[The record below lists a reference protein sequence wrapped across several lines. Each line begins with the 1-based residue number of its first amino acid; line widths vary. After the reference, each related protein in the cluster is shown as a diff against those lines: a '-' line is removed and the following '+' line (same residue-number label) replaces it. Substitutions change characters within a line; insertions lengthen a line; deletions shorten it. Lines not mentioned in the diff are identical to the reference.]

1 MNKQISLLTSAINHI
16 KANVKLAADLIS
28 LPGTVEGLQK
38 SVTSISNTLNNIC
51 LAVEAIQK
59 TVNEYKKT
67 MKLLQSGMNQHALKE
82 TNGNNQIIPS
92 LPAISELDNKTHSA
106 SLKQDILYLHS
117 FLEEVNSAPGEYQRW
132 K

>member
-1 MNKQISLLTSAINHI
+1 MTSTITHI

-59 TVNEYKKT
+59 TVDEHKKT
-67 MKLLQSGMNQHALKE
+67 LEILQSDMVRKSTNATESQHTPACPFLCYRVILTSHLPKQTTLGTFLKY
-82 TNGNNQIIPS
+82 TIDS
-92 LPAISELDNKTHSA
+92 V
-106 SLKQDILYLHS
+106 Y
-117 FLEEVNSAPGEYQRW
+117 
-132 K
+132 